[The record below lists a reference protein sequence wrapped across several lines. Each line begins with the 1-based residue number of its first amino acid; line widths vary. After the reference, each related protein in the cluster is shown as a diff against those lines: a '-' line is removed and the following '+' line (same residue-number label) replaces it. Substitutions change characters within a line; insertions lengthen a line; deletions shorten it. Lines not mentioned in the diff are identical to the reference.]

1 MRKKEENAFVD
12 PLCVTLL
19 NKKFQW
25 SIVNRR
31 MEIYQNYHHDGSVIY
46 QLISST
52 HKKVGEDAKI
62 RRVRRE
68 ERKREQEKA

>member
-1 MRKKEENAFVD
+1 
-12 PLCVTLL
+12 
-19 NKKFQW
+19 
-25 SIVNRR
+25 

-62 RRVRRE
+62 GRGENRRRE
-68 ERKREQEKA
+68 EREREQEKT